1 MISLINNSGAMNGSR
16 MLKINSRR
24 KKENIEKLSS
34 GFKINK
40 AADDASGL
48 AISEKMRRQIG
59 GLTQGVRNVQDGVSM
74 CQVADAALS
83 EVHEMLNRISE
94 LSIKAANGTMS
105 QSDRE
110 AVQDEVSMLTTEISR
125 IGTTTTFND
134 IHIFDYANGEYMKQT
149 LNMDLIRSPSAE
161 KGYLSEA
168 YYENGKYYPSA
179 SMDFSALTDETKIA
193 RLIGKSFSFT
203 CSQSCPEAF
212 TFTFV
217 SRDGQQSRFLNPE
230 SKGDRVEHRY
240 QIDLMGIESGSELLN
255 TLFDFVKDNPAT
267 TLPASKDRV
276 NVSHSNI
283 LIKKS
288 DTMLVLRATTYDK
301 NTVEEVLQHC
311 EARYK
316 NSKYGQADFAGI
328 ASASD
333 EKITNVLSIHYG
345 ADGKDNMGFYIE
357 KMNAVTLGLN
367 DLKVTL
373 VEECYNAINKAKEA
387 MVAVSRQRSLIGAQQ
402 NRLESTID
410 NEDNV
415 IENLTASESRIRD
428 TDMAREVVRES
439 TLNILEQAG
448 YSILAQ
454 ANQNNRNVL
463 ALFGG

>member
-1 MISLINNSGAMNGSR
+1 MISLINNSGAMNGNR

-34 GFKINK
+34 GFKINR

-105 QSDRE
+105 KSDRE

-134 IHIFDYANGEYMKQT
+134 IHIFDYANGEYMKET
-149 LNMDLIRSPSAE
+149 LNMDLIRSPSAK

-168 YYENGKYYPSA
+168 YFENGLYYPSA
-179 SMDFSALTDETKIA
+179 SMDFSALTDESKIA
-193 RLIGKSFSFT
+193 RLTGKSFSFT
-203 CSQSCPEAF
+203 CSQNCPEAF

-217 SRDGQQSRFLNPE
+217 YKDGQQSKFLNPE
-230 SKGDRVEHRY
+230 SKNQRVEHKY

-267 TLPASKDRV
+267 NDTSSGDRV

-288 DTMLVLRATTYDK
+288 DAMLVLRATTYGK
-301 NTVEEVLQHC
+301 STVEDVLKHC
-311 EARYK
+311 EANYK
-316 NSKYGQADFAGI
+316 NSRNGQADFAGI